1 MCFEIAEQE
10 EIAKTK
16 ALRELLTWDGLTKM
30 KYTWRVAMETLTL
43 CLVGDLRKDLERKME
58 KKLSTIKSYSL
69 WLPYFRFR
77 CIRAYVSYDFLQ
89 VIMLEYLQSLSGFCT
104 GDDFPFEWSSLEQL
118 RVREWPKMK
127 ILAAV
132 ATTSSGIQS
141 TPTLKE
147 LVFDYFEK
155 IPLHGMVLNQFVQ
168 IHFKT
173 EKFSLMLSYDYLPD
187 EESKSC
193 LLLCV
198 LFPEE
203 ANVSVEILVRFDS
216 EKLEEHLSHIYSFCT
231 GRSTLKTSTSAA
243 PSRKAQA
250 AFEERSEN
258 QLTLSRWKLCQTLP
272 SVIAM
277 DRNQVP
283 QGLTPEEFSELDS
296 LIRTYHTFEPK
307 PNTCISLITQHI
319 DAPSDVVWPLVRS
332 FDSPQKYKHFIKSC
346 NMTGDGGVG
355 SIREVTVVSGLPAST
370 STERLEI
377 LDDEKHI
384 LSFRVVGGE
393 HRLNNY
399 RSVTSVNEF
408 NKDGKVYTI
417 VLESYVVDIPEGN
430 TGGDTKMF
438 VDTVV
443 KLNLQK
449 LGVVAMASL
458 HGHE

>member
-1 MCFEIAEQE
+1 
-10 EIAKTK
+10 
-16 ALRELLTWDGLTKM
+16 
-30 KYTWRVAMETLTL
+30 
-43 CLVGDLRKDLERKME
+43 
-58 KKLSTIKSYSL
+58 
-69 WLPYFRFR
+69 
-77 CIRAYVSYDFLQ
+77 
-89 VIMLEYLQSLSGFCT
+89 
-104 GDDFPFEWSSLEQL
+104 
-118 RVREWPKMK
+118 
-127 ILAAV
+127 
-132 ATTSSGIQS
+132 
-141 TPTLKE
+141 
-147 LVFDYFEK
+147 
-155 IPLHGMVLNQFVQ
+155 
-168 IHFKT
+168 
-173 EKFSLMLSYDYLPD
+173 
-187 EESKSC
+187 
-193 LLLCV
+193 
-198 LFPEE
+198 
-203 ANVSVEILVRFDS
+203 
-216 EKLEEHLSHIYSFCT
+216 
-231 GRSTLKTSTSAA
+231 
-243 PSRKAQA
+243 
-250 AFEERSEN
+250 
-258 QLTLSRWKLCQTLP
+258 
-272 SVIAM
+272 M

-307 PNTCISLITQHI
+307 PNTCTSLITQHI

-346 NMTGDGGVG
+346 DMTGDGGVG

-430 TGGDTKMF
+430 TGEDTKMF